1 MIENIV
7 VVLIILAIVVGI
19 IWYLARRRKKQGTA
33 CTGCPYAKQCGS
45 KFYSGSNCD
54 N

>member
-7 VVLIILAIVVGI
+7 VVLIILAIVAGI
-19 IWYLARRRKKQGTA
+19 ILYLARRKKKQGTA
-33 CTGCPYAKQCGS
+33 CTGCPYAKQCIS
-45 KFYSGSNCD
+45 KYYSGSNCD